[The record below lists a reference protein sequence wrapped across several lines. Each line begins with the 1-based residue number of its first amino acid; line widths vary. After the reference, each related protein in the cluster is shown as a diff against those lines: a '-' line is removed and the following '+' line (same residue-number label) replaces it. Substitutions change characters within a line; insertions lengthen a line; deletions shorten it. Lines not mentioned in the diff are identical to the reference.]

1 MSTCHKDLH
10 SVYID
15 NEMPE
20 SYVAEYESIVSSD
33 ESAKKAQDAVR
44 SLHDALRS
52 DAAEKSVDDL
62 FMEQS
67 FARLQSKMHY
77 SKVIKKSSSPSFV
90 TPFIKYTA
98 SFASA
103 AAVFALVF
111 TPIHIKAVKNNNTQE
126 VNPIAITTKASA
138 PNLAKNSV
146 VVDGT
151 IPKENLSS
159 VFAPPAAESSL
170 AKLDEPKDTLQSE
183 NEKAEAKEPLNI
195 VEQKTV
201 QASYLASN
209 GGPVHGNSFRENLP
223 SIDVFRPD
231 FSSSSIRI
239 SVPKFHEISN
249 NFETDKNF
257 FEDEGQ

>member
-1 MSTCHKDLH
+1 MSTCPKDLH

-15 NEMPE
+15 DEMPE

-52 DAAEKSVDDL
+52 DAAEKSVDAL

-77 SKVIKKSSSPSFV
+77 ASVVEKSKNPFI
-90 TPFIKYTA
+90 TPFVKYTA

-111 TPIHIKAVKNNNTQE
+111 TPIYIKSHKAVPAQAL
-126 VNPIAITTKASA
+126 NPIAITTKVET
-138 PNLAKNSV
+138 PDLAKNDV

-151 IPKENLSS
+151 IQAETLPS
-159 VFAPPAAESSL
+159 VFASTDSL
-170 AKLDEPKDTLQSE
+170 AKADPAQKSSSARESADASAGIRAT
-183 NEKAEAKEPLNI
+183 
-195 VEQKTV
+195 VEQKTIR
-201 QASYLASN
+201 ASSLASN
-209 GGPVHGNSFRENLP
+209 GGRNSISDNRFRERLP
-223 SIDVFRPD
+223 SIDVFQPD

-239 SVPKFHEISN
+239 SVPKFHEMSN
-249 NFETDKNF
+249 NFEMDKKF